1 VFDLARNP
9 RSSLAV
15 GRSQSNASPSSRSV
29 ATSGIPSDRLVCSLM
44 IMATVGAA
52 PDSYSLVG
60 AVIALASSTEE
71 GWHSNGAE
79 FLEWG
84 SISSSF
90 TRSQAAMSL

>member
-1 VFDLARNP
+1 
-9 RSSLAV
+9 
-15 GRSQSNASPSSRSV
+15 
-29 ATSGIPSDRLVCSLM
+29 M